1 MTAPSP
7 GLGPGPVL
15 LGTWLRHLLD
25 RLDGDVAAGY
35 PALGLDESFRPRF
48 TPVILSLA
56 AAGPVAIR
64 ELAATLGVTHSAAS
78 QTVAQLVR
86 EELVVLA
93 PGADARQRIVRLT
106 PKAASLL
113 PTLER
118 EWAATTAAAAAFEAE
133 LSYPLGRLIT
143 EALAAL
149 DRRPMRDRIAAE
161 LDRLGADPG
170 SASADGPPDGTPEA
184 TPDP

>member
-1 MTAPSP
+1 MPAPD
-7 GLGPGPVL
+7 PGPPL

-25 RLDGDVAAGY
+25 RLDGDVAAVY
-35 PALGLDESFRPRF
+35 PALGLDEDFRPRF

-56 AAGPVAIR
+56 AGGPVAIR
-64 ELAATLGVTHSAAS
+64 DLAVTLGVTHSAAS

-86 EELVVLA
+86 RRLVVLA

-106 PKAASLL
+106 PEAEALL
-113 PTLER
+113 PALER
-118 EWAATTAAAAAFEAE
+118 EWAATAAAARAFEAE

-149 DRRPMRDRIAAE
+149 DRKPMRDRIGAE
-161 LDRLGADPG
+161 LDRLGGSSPG
-170 SASADGPPDGTPEA
+170 DVIRGPDVRWS
-184 TPDP
+184 DM

>member
-25 RLDGDVAAGY
+25 RLDGDVAAVY
-35 PALGLDESFRPRF
+35 PALGLDQSFRPRF

-64 ELAATLGVTHSAAS
+64 ELATTLGVTHTAAS

-86 EELVVLA
+86 QDLVVLA

-106 PKAASLL
+106 PKAESLL
-113 PTLER
+113 PILER
-118 EWAATTAAAAAFEAE
+118 EWAATTAAARAFEAE

-161 LDRLGADPG
+161 LDRLGADPDPDP
-170 SASADGPPDGTPEA
+170 ASADGTPA
-184 TPDP
+184 P